1 MYFPPADDWEIYLGW
16 LEADQLRESAE
27 KLPPIE
33 EQEPVEDD
41 ELPF

>member
-1 MYFPPADDWEIYLGW
+1 MYFPPIDEWDIHISWIVADL
-16 LEADQLRESAE
+16 LRESAE